1 MEFKKIRF
9 TSYKVQ
15 FSGKK
20 GFKIVFYRKKNRT
33 ERGATGYH
41 YDDENYT
48 IFHHAILPLDL
59 ESLLSDKSNY
69 IKTISNTFSLFIFNK
84 KENSLEIVS
93 DKFGLQTIYYHHT
106 PDEIQI
112 SNLIFHLRDL
122 TELTINK
129 QGLFSYLSFGFNAKF
144 QPTIF
149 NDLKKI
155 KSNTINLV
163 DKHIN
168 IKSDILEDTEN
179 TFDSTLELPNIID
192 SLKKSISKI
201 ENPFM
206 GVTSGLD
213 SSLLSSLFS
222 NAPIQS
228 GNFGDTKSSDVNIGK
243 KIAERSG
250 YTYNHQ
256 DLVNEDEY
264 LHYAR
269 QIAYYTSGLGTSS
282 YVDMLKFVSNAIP
295 NNFCFVMG
303 EGGECVRDFFDS
315 KTDKL
320 DTVFLKYFSPVDA
333 LKNILT
339 SEFDSFFE
347 NYPEPLL
354 NNYNSNHE
362 KYSPNYYLDFY
373 RDIRMNG
380 NFSLRTSILQS
391 EIDKFSPFLEKEFIK
406 EAFNLDINYY
416 KNSWLHKEIIKH
428 NDPELLSI
436 ISNQES
442 EIPVQNW
449 NERFSNNIGKIIHN
463 VIENSN
469 FDTVLPLSKENIL
482 KEITSNI
489 EKPTRTIFL
498 LFRLISLVL
507 FIDQLK
513 NGEDFEEEL
522 FTIN

>member
-1 MEFKKIRF
+1 
-9 TSYKVQ
+9 
-15 FSGKK
+15 
-20 GFKIVFYRKKNRT
+20 
-33 ERGATGYH
+33 
-41 YDDENYT
+41 
-48 IFHHAILPLDL
+48 
-59 ESLLSDKSNY
+59 
-69 IKTISNTFSLFIFNK
+69 
-84 KENSLEIVS
+84 
-93 DKFGLQTIYYHHT
+93 
-106 PDEIQI
+106 
-112 SNLIFHLRDL
+112 
-122 TELTINK
+122 
-129 QGLFSYLSFGFNAKF
+129 
-144 QPTIF
+144 
-149 NDLKKI
+149 
-155 KSNTINLV
+155 
-163 DKHIN
+163 
-168 IKSDILEDTEN
+168 
-179 TFDSTLELPNIID
+179 
-192 SLKKSISKI
+192 
-201 ENPFM
+201 
-206 GVTSGLD
+206 
-213 SSLLSSLFS
+213 
-222 NAPIQS
+222 
-228 GNFGDTKSSDVNIGK
+228 
-243 KIAERSG
+243 
-250 YTYNHQ
+250 
-256 DLVNEDEY
+256 
-264 LHYAR
+264 
-269 QIAYYTSGLGTSS
+269 
-282 YVDMLKFVSNAIP
+282 
-295 NNFCFVMG
+295 MG

-339 SEFDSFFE
+339 SEFDSYFE
-347 NYPEPLL
+347 NYPETLL
-354 NNYNSNHE
+354 NNYASSHE

-416 KNSWLHKEIIKH
+416 KESWLHKEIIRH

-449 NERFSNNIGKIIHN
+449 NERFSNNIGKIIYK

-482 KEITSNI
+482 KEINSNI